1 MEPKGFF
8 GKPNGPC
15 FHTHFLSTLSFLPS
29 FRDCM
34 PQKKQTDSALNFGA
48 MEKDLLAWF
57 ERNMRPLPWR
67 RHYSPYGVW
76 ISEIM
81 LQQTQMERGVSY
93 YLAWMERFPDLASL
107 ARAPEEE
114 VLKAWEGLGYY
125 SRARNILKAA
135 RTIMERHNGVFPS
148 KLEDI
153 RALPGIGPYTA
164 AAIASIAFCED
175 VACID
180 ANVERVVAR
189 LADLDLC
196 VREKDGKEAL
206 ARLANAFLQKGC
218 GRLHNQAMMELGAL
232 VCGKNPD
239 CRVCPLQKYCLSL
252 QRNTVT
258 LRPVLPARQERIP
271 ITVASGVLLHNSR
284 IYVQKRLPKDVWG
297 GLWEFPGGGIEEGER
312 PAETVVR
319 EFFEETGFRV
329 RILAKLATI
338 KHAYTKYHVT
348 LHCFAL
354 ELASEPESSPC
365 DCDFPAPPRL
375 SEASDY
381 RWLTLKELEGYAM
394 PSAHRK
400 LANSLHIVD
409 GTLQTR
415 PKANLPQ
422 LPLD

>member
-1 MEPKGFF
+1 M
-8 GKPNGPC
+8 
-15 FHTHFLSTLSFLPS
+15 
-29 FRDCM
+29 
-34 PQKKQTDSALNFGA
+34 
-48 MEKDLLAWF
+48 
-57 ERNMRPLPWR
+57 
-67 RHYSPYGVW
+67 
-76 ISEIM
+76 
-81 LQQTQMERGVSY
+81 
-93 YLAWMERFPDLASL
+93 
-107 ARAPEEE
+107 
-114 VLKAWEGLGYY
+114 
-125 SRARNILKAA
+125 
-135 RTIMERHNGVFPS
+135 
-148 KLEDI
+148 
-153 RALPGIGPYTA
+153 
-164 AAIASIAFCED
+164 
-175 VACID
+175 
-180 ANVERVVAR
+180 
-189 LADLDLC
+189 
-196 VREKDGKEAL
+196 
-206 ARLANAFLQKGC
+206 
-218 GRLHNQAMMELGAL
+218 
-232 VCGKNPD
+232 
-239 CRVCPLQKYCLSL
+239 
-252 QRNTVT
+252 
-258 LRPVLPARQERIP
+258 
-271 ITVASGVLLHNSR
+271 
-284 IYVQKRLPKDVWG
+284 QKRLPKDVWG

-354 ELASEPESSPC
+354 ELASKPESSPC

>member
-1 MEPKGFF
+1 MKRTAIIISAIIAAAVAAWAVRQAVAGRRPTFD
-8 GKPNGPC
+8 
-15 FHTHFLSTLSFLPS
+15 TH
-29 FRDCM
+29 R
-34 PQKKQTDSALNFGA
+34 
-48 MEKDLLAWF
+48 MEKVDKAVLRAIDDGQTAGAVLCVVKRADDG
-57 ERNMRPLPWR
+57 ESMGEILYLKAYGNMQVC
-67 RHYSPYGVW
+67 SGCDA
-76 ISEIM
+76 
-81 LQQTQMERGVSY
+81 VSGE
-93 YLAWMERFPDLASL
+93 LNADTVAMPVDAVFDLASVSKCLGTTL
-107 ARAPEEE
+107 AFMRLVED
-114 VLKAWEGLGYY
+114 GLVRLDDNV
-125 SRARNILKAA
+125 SRYIPGF
-135 RTIMERHNGVFPS
+135 EPWV
-148 KLEDI
+148 ED
-153 RALPGIGPYTA
+153 LSP
-164 AAIASIAFCED
+164 
-175 VACID
+175 
-180 ANVERVVAR
+180 
-189 LADLDLC
+189 
-196 VREKDGKEAL
+196 KEQ
-206 ARLANAFLQKGC
+206 RRQK
-218 GRLHNQAMMELGAL
+218 R
-232 VCGKNPD
+232 KP
-239 CRVCPLQKYCLSL
+239 
-252 QRNTVT
+252 
-258 LRPVLPARQERIP
+258 ERIP

-354 ELASEPESSPC
+354 ELASKPESSPC

>member
-164 AAIASIAFCED
+164 VAVASIAFCED

-189 LADLDLC
+189 LADLDL
-196 VREKDGKEAL
+196 
-206 ARLANAFLQKGC
+206 
-218 GRLHNQAMMELGAL
+218 
-232 VCGKNPD
+232 
-239 CRVCPLQKYCLSL
+239 
-252 QRNTVT
+252 
-258 LRPVLPARQERIP
+258 
-271 ITVASGVLLHNSR
+271 
-284 IYVQKRLPKDVWG
+284 
-297 GLWEFPGGGIEEGER
+297 
-312 PAETVVR
+312 
-319 EFFEETGFRV
+319 
-329 RILAKLATI
+329 
-338 KHAYTKYHVT
+338 
-348 LHCFAL
+348 
-354 ELASEPESSPC
+354 
-365 DCDFPAPPRL
+365 
-375 SEASDY
+375 
-381 RWLTLKELEGYAM
+381 
-394 PSAHRK
+394 
-400 LANSLHIVD
+400 
-409 GTLQTR
+409 
-415 PKANLPQ
+415 
-422 LPLD
+422 